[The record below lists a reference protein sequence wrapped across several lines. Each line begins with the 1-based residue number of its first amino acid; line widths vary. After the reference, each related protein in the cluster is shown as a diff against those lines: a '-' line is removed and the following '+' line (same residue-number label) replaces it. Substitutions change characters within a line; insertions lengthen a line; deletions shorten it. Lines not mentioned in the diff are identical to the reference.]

1 MATTRS
7 ADVADQ
13 TPELWAADLFA
24 EAEDLTY
31 FHNWEGAEGSGMPI
45 IRKDDLT
52 KEAGDTIKVDI
63 VLALTGA
70 GQTGDTTSLEGNEEE
85 LKFRQMSFSPEELAH
100 GVAWTSKAARR
111 INHDMR
117 TAGKNQLSKWLAG
130 KLDDQVFDE
139 FTGAG
144 GTTIPDGNK
153 WAAGSATSRDT
164 VADGD
169 TTGRLTWDSLIEMR
183 AYAKSELK
191 IEPITTENGEEYYI
205 LVAHPYALM
214 HLKRDDTKWAQSNR
228 EAQVRG
234 AGNPLF
240 TGAAGM
246 ADGVILKE
254 SNRVPTSNND
264 DPILVADNVFLGAQ
278 AMVRGYALYPDWRE
292 ELFDYG
298 RRQGIAT
305 VTDVGQALT
314 TFDLTAAGGA
324 AASAKTWIGG
334 MVVYT
339 SAVAPGQP

>member
-1 MATTRS
+1 MATTTA

-13 TPELWAADLFA
+13 IPEIWAADLFS
-24 EAEDLTY
+24 EAEDLTF
-31 FHNWEGAEGSGMPI
+31 FHNWEGGEGSGMPI

-52 KEAGDTIKVDI
+52 KEAGDTIKVDM

-70 GQTGDTTSLEGNEEE
+70 GITGDIQALEGNEEE

-117 TAGKNQLSKWLAG
+117 EAGKKQLAKWLAG
-130 KLDDQVFDE
+130 KLDDAVFDE

-144 GTTIPDGNK
+144 ATTIPDGNK
-153 WAAGSATSRDT
+153 WAAGTASSRAT
-164 VADGD
+164 VADTDAG
-169 TTGRLTWDSLIEMR
+169 GKLTWNTLMELR
-183 AYAKSELK
+183 AYAKSELR
-191 IEPITTENGEEYYI
+191 IEPVLMENGEEYYI

-214 HLKRDDTKWAQSNR
+214 ELKRDDTKWSQAQR

-234 AGNPLF
+234 SENPIF
-240 TGAAGM
+240 TGSAGM
-246 ADGVILKE
+246 VDGVILKE
-254 SNRVPTSNND
+254 SNRVPRSTNGS
-264 DPILVADNVFLGAQ
+264 VQVSDNVLLGAQ
-278 AMVRGYALYPDWRE
+278 SMVRGYGLYPDWRE

-314 TFDLTAAGGA
+314 VFDLTAAGGA

-339 SAVAPGQP
+339 AAVAPGQP